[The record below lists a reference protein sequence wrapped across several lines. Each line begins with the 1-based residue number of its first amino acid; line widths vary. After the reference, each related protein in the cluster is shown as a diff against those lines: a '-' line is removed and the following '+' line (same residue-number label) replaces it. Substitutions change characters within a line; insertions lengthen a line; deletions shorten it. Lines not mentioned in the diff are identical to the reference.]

1 MRRKTNNQIQACA
14 DRQPI
19 RFRHAYTDNQ
29 PESGMRRQTANQVQA
44 CTDRQ
49 PIRSSHSFTVYP
61 ITVIWF
67 MYAQTN
73 GTGSG
78 RIRQTAKQVQ
88 AGTDSLIS
96 RFRLVQTV
104 C

>member
-1 MRRKTNNQIQACA
+1 
-14 DRQPI
+14 
-19 RFRHAYTDNQ
+19 
-29 PESGMRRQTANQVQA
+29 MRRQTANQVQA